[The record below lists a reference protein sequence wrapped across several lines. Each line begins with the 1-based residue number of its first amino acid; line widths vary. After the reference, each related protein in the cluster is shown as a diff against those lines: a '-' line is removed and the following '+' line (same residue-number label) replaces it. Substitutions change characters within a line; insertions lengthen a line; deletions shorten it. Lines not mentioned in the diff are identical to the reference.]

1 MKEKFVKCKSCGE
14 ATKEYDCI
22 CKKCKGGKK

>member
-14 ATKEYDCI
+14 ATKEYDSI
-22 CKKCKGGKK
+22 CKKCKGQK